1 MAPFGVGV
9 TMSLRMTGPLA
20 AILGFGLFG
29 VFCLA
34 FTEKILPIPPS
45 HVLLLFLGMTAAPD
59 ASTLAIL
66 LMVTT
71 LASAS
76 GCLVWY
82 AVGRR
87 VGPARADR
95 LVERFGKYVFLRH
108 ATYRRLGQAYR
119 RNHVRVSLLAQFI
132 PTVRNYLPIAAGAL
146 CLPALPFAAATL
158 LGATFWNAGFL
169 TTGYL
174 LRGSG
179 RDSFTVGLRIIV
191 IVVAVETA
199 FMLALR
205 YGPACR
211 RRIKLALG

>member
-1 MAPFGVGV
+1 
-9 TMSLRMTGPLA
+9 MTGPLS

-45 HVLLLFLGMTAAPD
+45 HVLLLFLGMTAAPNGP
-59 ASTLAIL
+59 ALAIL

-71 LASAS
+71 LASTA
-76 GCLVWY
+76 GCLVWH

-87 VGPARADR
+87 IGFDRVDR

-119 RNHVRVSLLAQFI
+119 RNRVRVSLLAQFI

-146 CLPALPFAAATL
+146 GLPALPFAMATL
-158 LGATFWNAGFL
+158 LGATIWNAGFL
-169 TTGYL
+169 LTGYL

-179 RDSFTVGLRIIV
+179 QDSFTVGLRIIV
-191 IVVAVETA
+191 IVVALETA

-205 YGPACR
+205 YGPAWR
-211 RRIKLALG
+211 RRIRLALG

>member
-1 MAPFGVGV
+1 
-9 TMSLRMTGPLA
+9 MTGPLS

-59 ASTLAIL
+59 VSTLAIL
-66 LMVTT
+66 LAVTT
-71 LASAS
+71 LASFT

-82 AVGRR
+82 GVGRR
-87 VGPARADR
+87 IGFDRADR
-95 LVERFGKYVFLRH
+95 LIERVGRYVFLRP
-108 ATYRRLGQAYR
+108 ATYRKLGQAYR

-146 CLPALPFAAATL
+146 CLPALPFAIATL
-158 LGATFWNAGFL
+158 LGATLWNFGFL
-169 TTGYL
+169 VTGYL

-179 RDSFTVGLRIIV
+179 RTPSLWASVSLSSWWRW
-191 IVVAVETA
+191 
-199 FMLALR
+199 
-205 YGPACR
+205 R
-211 RRIKLALG
+211 RPSCWRCAMVPHGGGASG

>member
-1 MAPFGVGV
+1 
-9 TMSLRMTGPLA
+9 MTGALA
-20 AILGFGLFG
+20 AILGFGLLG

-34 FTEKILPIPPS
+34 FTEKLLPIPPS
-45 HVLLLFLGMTAAPD
+45 HVLLLFLGMTAAPHG
-59 ASTLAIL
+59 STLAIL
-66 LMVTT
+66 LLVTT
-71 LASAS
+71 LASTS

-87 VGPARADR
+87 IGPDRADR
-95 LVERFGKYVFLRH
+95 LIERFGRYVFLRH
-108 ATYRRLGQAYR
+108 ATYRKLGQAYR
-119 RNHVRVSLLAQFI
+119 RNHVRVSLLAQFT

-158 LGATFWNAGFL
+158 LGATLWNAGFL

-179 RDSFTVGLRIIV
+179 QDPFTVGLRIIV
-191 IVVAVETA
+191 IVVALETA

-211 RRIKLALG
+211 QRIRQVLG